1 MAGHLFMIIL
11 ETLKEHAIGAIFLL
25 FVSNIFYD
33 LYLHPLARF
42 PGPVCGDDIRPRQEK
57 IPDNNI
63 DMGPNNKAL
72 VVKSR
77 LKWKAAPQ
85 ELRAT

>member
-11 ETLKEHAIGAIFLL
+11 ETPKTHATCTIFLL

-42 PGPVCGDDIRPRQEK
+42 PGPVSGDDIRPRQEK

-63 DMGPNNKAL
+63 DMGPSNKAL

-77 LKWKAAPQ
+77 LEWKAASQ